1 MAKIIYMHEVIVLE
15 YFKPT
20 CIGRAVTTIEATEA
34 SASVKILTTKLTA
47 PVTLQIISPTPIN
60 MTFVLQSSKTSML

>member
-1 MAKIIYMHEVIVLE
+1 MAKIIYYMHEVIVLE

-47 PVTLQIISPTPIN
+47 PVITTNSTDYQPHPHQYDLCTP
-60 MTFVLQSSKTSML
+60 V